1 MPFNGSGVFTSVYNW
16 QTDAANGLD
25 ITASRFDTQESDYT
39 TNGFGNCLTR
49 DGQGYA
55 SQNLPMNTYRHI
67 NVGNAV
73 AVTDYAAAGQIQ
85 SNAILFAIGA
95 GTGDAITAT
104 YAPVV
109 ASLVDGMQLDFRSP
123 GTNATTTPTFA
134 PNGLT
139 AHTITK
145 FGGQALAVGDIQ
157 NAQECSVRYVSAS
170 TRWEMLSP
178 NQSNTGVSLSA
189 NNIWTG
195 TQTFGVA
202 SNTGKLIVS
211 GNTSGSMILAAPATG
226 GGTVTFFAGS
236 DTVVAL
242 AVAQALTNKTY
253 EGMTISA
260 SSGTFTLANSKTL
273 TVSNSMTLT
282 ATDGSTLAI
291 GSGGTLASAAYSATG
306 TSGATIPL
314 LNGNVTFSGNNT
326 YSGTSAV
333 TGIATF
339 SKAVPAIGTTTTNTT
354 ITPTGDSTPQYNV
367 TALHTAATIAVPS
380 GTPTDGQPI
389 VLRIIDDGTARAL
402 TWASGYAAIGVTLPT
417 TTVLSKYLY
426 VGCKYNAQSSKW
438 DVLAVG
444 QQ

>member
-1 MPFNGSGVFTSVYNW
+1 
-16 QTDAANGLD
+16 
-25 ITASRFDTQESDYT
+25 
-39 TNGFGNCLTR
+39 
-49 DGQGYA
+49 
-55 SQNLPMNTYRHI
+55 MNTYRHTG
-67 NVGNAV
+67 VGNAV

-85 SNAILFAIGA
+85 SNAILFAVG
-95 GTGDAITAT
+95 GGSGDAITAT

-306 TSGATIPL
+306 TSGATVPL
-314 LNGNVTFSGNNT
+314 LNGANTWSAAQTFSGANVHNGADT
-326 YSGTSAV
+326 FAKQVNGPSSTLTDGAS
-333 TGIATF
+333 IAWD
-339 SKAVPAIGTTTTNTT
+339 V
-354 ITPTGDSTPQYNV
+354 STKQEATV
-367 TALHTAATIAVPS
+367 TIAGNRTLANQTNAVAGGTYILQVTQGS
-380 GTPTDGQPI
+380 GGNHTLGYGTNYRWPNATPPTLSTTAGYID
-389 VLRIIDDGTARAL
+389 VLTFYSPDGTIMRGVATL
-402 TWASGYAAIGVTLPT
+402 GYQT
-417 TTVLSKYLY
+417 
-426 VGCKYNAQSSKW
+426 
-438 DVLAVG
+438 
-444 QQ
+444 